1 MVSGKIDILLVED
14 NLDDAELAIRAF
26 KKTGVLHHLV
36 HLKDGEEALDFIFC
50 RGQYLHRKI
59 TDVPKVIYLDL
70 KMPKVDGLEVLR
82 KVKSDE
88 RTRTIPVV
96 MLTSS
101 KENKDIDETYRL
113 GVNSFI
119 VKPVAFDEYVKT
131 VSELGSYW
139 LVLNQ
144 QSNR

>member
-1 MVSGKIDILLVED
+1 MIPGKVDIMLVED

-26 KKTGVLHHLV
+26 KKIGLQGNVV
-36 HLKDGEEALDFIFC
+36 HLKDGEEALDYIFC
-50 RGQYLHRKI
+50 RGRFLERDI
-59 TDVPKVIYLDL
+59 SDVPKVIYLDL

-88 RTRTIPVV
+88 RTKSIPVV

-101 KENKDIDETYRL
+101 KEDKDIKETYRL
-113 GVNSFI
+113 GVNSYV
-119 VKPVAFDEYVKT
+119 VKPVSFDEYIKT

-139 LVLNQ
+139 LILNQ
-144 QSNR
+144 

>member
-1 MVSGKIDILLVED
+1 MLVED
-14 NLDDAELAIRAF
+14 NVDDAELAIRAF
-26 KKTGVLHHLV
+26 KKIGVLGNVV
-36 HLKDGEEALDFIFC
+36 HLKDGEEALDYIFC
-50 RGQYLHRKI
+50 RGQFLERDI

-88 RTRTIPVV
+88 RTKAIPVV

-101 KENKDIDETYRL
+101 KEDKDIKETYRL
-113 GVNSFI
+113 GVNSYV
-119 VKPVAFDEYVKT
+119 VKPVAFDEYIKT

-139 LVLNQ
+139 LILNQ
-144 QSNR
+144 